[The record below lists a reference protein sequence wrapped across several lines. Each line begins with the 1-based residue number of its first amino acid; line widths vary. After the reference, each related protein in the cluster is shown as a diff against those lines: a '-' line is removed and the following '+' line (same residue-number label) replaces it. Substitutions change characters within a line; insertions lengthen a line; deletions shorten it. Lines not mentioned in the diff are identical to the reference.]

1 MMMMPGMTPEQVA
14 KAKQIGNFVSASIVK
29 HKRGFSIEFT
39 PKAPDD
45 QLAAAKVD
53 ISQIV
58 DAFVVSLGT
67 QLNTYMGIT
76 GTIKSV

>member
-1 MMMMPGMTPEQVA
+1 MMMPGMTPEKMAQF
-14 KAKQIGNFVSASIVK
+14 KQIGNFVSASIVK

-39 PKAPDD
+39 PKGTDE

-58 DAFVVSLGT
+58 DAMVFSLGT

-76 GTIKSV
+76 GTLKSV